1 VQSGNSSAATQV
13 TLLAEGSYYLPFSSF
28 PGVNFADVDFVQLH
42 FDASQVQAVDF
53 TLIGGLRASACVP

>member
-1 VQSGNSSAATQV
+1 LRCGR
-13 TLLAEGSYYLPFSSF
+13 EGKALQF
-28 PGVNFADVDFVQLH
+28 H